1 MAELPKTMNAWIITR
16 AGKPTDV
23 LKFRADW
30 PTPPAPKAGEVLVR
44 ISYAALNPGDIK
56 MMATIIPWKG
66 KAIAGYDYAGEVI
79 QVGPSTPTSA
89 PDIRVGTIVA
99 GTVPLPMLL
108 TGYGTLVE
116 YIVLPRDQVVEKPS
130 GLSESVA
137 AGIMGIAGQ
146 TAAAIVTAAN
156 LNSLHKGDKV
166 LVNGASGG
174 VGSILIQAL
183 RGMGIQVM
191 GVCSTKNV
199 DLVLRLG
206 GGEVLDYK
214 AHESIYDHLSSIAA
228 DPTRGPFDAIIDCV
242 GDDTLFHRSPGY
254 LKVNGKFLSI
264 EGGPLGHLT
273 LKRLPA
279 ILGGTPRGFVNVFSK
294 PTPVSVNMVIGWIER
309 GWMKELPV
317 DSTFQMDDAIQA
329 FEKLGTNRTV
339 GKIFVK
345 VA

>member
-1 MAELPKTMNAWIITR
+1 MAELPKTIKAWIITR

-23 LKFRADW
+23 LELKTNW
-30 PTPPAPKAGEVLVR
+30 PMPPSPKAGEVLVR
-44 ISYAALNPGDIK
+44 VSYAALNPGDIK

-79 QVGPSTPTSA
+79 QLGSSAHTSA
-89 PDIRVGTIVA
+89 PGIRVGTIVA
-99 GTVPLPMLL
+99 GTVPLSMLL

-116 YIVLPRDQVVEKPS
+116 YMILPIDQIVETPS

-146 TAAAIVTAAN
+146 TAAAIVTAAD
-156 LNSLHKGDKV
+156 LQQGDKV

-183 RGMGIQVM
+183 HGMGIQVM
-191 GVCSTKNV
+191 SVCSARNL

-206 GGEVLDYK
+206 GGEALDYN
-214 AHESIYDHLSSIAA
+214 AHESTYDYLSSISA
-228 DPTRGPFDAIIDCV
+228 DPTRGQFDAIIDCV

-254 LKVNGKFLSI
+254 LKATSKFFSI
-264 EGGPLGHLT
+264 EGGPVGHLT
-273 LKRLPA
+273 LKRLPV
-279 ILGGTPRGFVNVFSK
+279 ILGGTPRTFVNVFSK
-294 PTPVSVNMVIGWIER
+294 PSTASMNMVIGWVEN
-309 GWMKELPV
+309 GWIKELPV

-329 FEKLGTNRTV
+329 FEKLGTNRAV

-345 VA
+345 VK